1 MSETLKTRHDDI
13 VAFDRRGSGPAV
25 VFVSGAGPYRATD
38 PIMGGT
44 AELAAAQGLTTIVYD
59 RLGRGESKAAGRIGP
74 GRVLINR
81 FCSSV
86 LLNVRFDPTATEL
99 LRRREVTRWPGA
111 EFPPFIQSS
120 LSRVRSPIPA
130 SRLLGIPAIDGEFV
144 TVDSELTWP
153 VLVAHQLSASSA
165 FVLLWDCGQR
175 VCVVHIST
183 GWSPSGVRRPF
194 FLVRKLRFDRSV
206 PGIFAR
212 ERSRGFRRDI
222 AGL

>member
-86 LLNVRFDPTATEL
+86 FAQCP
-99 LRRREVTRWPGA
+99 LRSDSDRIAASPRSDAMARCGISALYPIQPVASALAHTGKPSSRHPGHRR
-111 EFPPFIQSS
+111 
-120 LSRVRSPIPA
+120 
-130 SRLLGIPAIDGEFV
+130 
-144 TVDSELTWP
+144 
-153 VLVAHQLSASSA
+153 
-165 FVLLWDCGQR
+165 
-175 VCVVHIST
+175 
-183 GWSPSGVRRPF
+183 
-194 FLVRKLRFDRSV
+194 
-206 PGIFAR
+206 
-212 ERSRGFRRDI
+212 
-222 AGL
+222 